1 MNSKRRAATGT
12 KQSGCREKGSGEEK
26 YAGEG
31 HTADAEPIS
40 RRRGYVFCA
49 ASRATTIATG
59 STSASRSTRRQ
70 IKRPML
76 AVIEAVTGAMMDFAP
91 GHVRAPESIMMR
103 IYRDTR
109 FSPNKLPYKTHVA
122 AWWVHDGLRKTSG
135 AGFYL
140 HVSGKQVEIAA
151 GAFMPET
158 EQLLAIRR
166 FLMEHHQEYRKLAQ
180 ARGLRRLFTEDE
192 GRRTIEPVAQRIS
205 GGASG
210 SGALS
215 AEAVGLRRVARA
227 GDGDQAGVC
236 EDGGE
241 LFSCGRSAGS
251 VVESAAAGEGGEA
264 AEAALL
270 RLLIARLVA
279 ARALP
284 ASRKPRKLP
293 QKL

>member
-1 MNSKRRAATGT
+1 MR
-12 KQSGCREKGSGEEK
+12 REKRKVQPAAPKRSVAAAK
-26 YAGEG
+26 SAP
-31 HTADAEPIS
+31 EP
-40 RRRGYVFCA
+40 RPYFAPDGLRFLRGLARNNNRDWFN
-49 ASRATTIATG
+49 
-59 STSASRSTRRQ
+59 TRKPVYETE

-109 FSPNKLPYKTHVA
+109 FSKNKLPYKAHVS

-180 ARGLRRLFTEDE
+180 ARGLRRLLKDE
-192 GRRTIEPVAQRIS
+192 ESGEPLSRSPKGFPADHPAAELYRQKRWGFSASLAPEMATRADFATVVASYFR
-205 GGASG
+205 
-210 SGALS
+210 
-215 AEAVGLRRVARA
+215 
-227 GDGDQAGVC
+227 
-236 EDGGE
+236 
-241 LFSCGRSAGS
+241 
-251 VVESAAAGEGGEA
+251 AAAP
-264 AEAALL
+264 
-270 RLLIARLVA
+270 LVA
-279 ARALP
+279 MLNRPLLVKADR
-284 ASRKPRKLP
+284 PRRPLF
-293 QKL
+293 

>member
-1 MNSKRRAATGT
+1 MDLKKLATTGT
-12 KQSGCREKGSGEEK
+12 KQSGF
-26 YAGEG
+26 AGKKPPAKAAQQPRAYFAPEG
-31 HTADAEPIS
+31 LRFLRGLARNNDRDWFNQRKPVYEAE
-40 RRRGYVFCA
+40 
-49 ASRATTIATG
+49 
-59 STSASRSTRRQ
+59 

-140 HVSGKQVEIAA
+140 HVSAKQVEIAA

-192 GRRTIEPVAQRIS
+192 GHERLTRAPKGFPAEHPAAELYRQKRW
-205 GGASG
+205 GFGASLA
-210 SGALS
+210 SEMATQPDF
-215 AEAVGLRRVARA
+215 AKTVADYFR
-227 GDGDQAGVC
+227 
-236 EDGGE
+236 
-241 LFSCGRSAGS
+241 
-251 VVESAAAGEGGEA
+251 AAAPLV
-264 AEAALL
+264 ALL
-270 RLLIARLVA
+270 NRPLLVKAER
-279 ARALP
+279 P
-284 ASRKPRKLP
+284 RKPLF
-293 QKL
+293 

>member
-1 MNSKRRAATGT
+1 MDLKKRATTGT
-12 KQSGCREKGSGEEK
+12 KQSAF
-26 YAGEG
+26 AGKKPPAKLAQQPRAYFAPEG
-31 HTADAEPIS
+31 LRFLRGLARNNDRDWFNQRKPVYEAE
-40 RRRGYVFCA
+40 
-49 ASRATTIATG
+49 
-59 STSASRSTRRQ
+59 

-91 GHVRAPESIMMR
+91 GHVRSPESIMMR

-140 HVSGKQVEIAA
+140 HVSAKQVEIAA

-192 GRRTIEPVAQRIS
+192 GHERLTRAPKGFPAEHPAAELYRQKRW
-205 GGASG
+205 GFGASLA
-210 SGALS
+210 SEMATQPDF
-215 AEAVGLRRVARA
+215 AKTVADYFR
-227 GDGDQAGVC
+227 
-236 EDGGE
+236 
-241 LFSCGRSAGS
+241 
-251 VVESAAAGEGGEA
+251 AAAPLV
-264 AEAALL
+264 ALL
-270 RLLIARLVA
+270 NRPLLVKAER
-279 ARALP
+279 P
-284 ASRKPRKLP
+284 RKPLF
-293 QKL
+293 

>member
-1 MNSKRRAATGT
+1 LKKRAGLRAG
-12 KQSGCREKGSGEEK
+12 Q
-26 YAGEG
+26 
-31 HTADAEPIS
+31 P
-40 RRRGYVFCA
+40 
-49 ASRATTIATG
+49 
-59 STSASRSTRRQ
+59 TSASKKTPAQDIQQTRPYFAPEGLRFLRGLARNNDRDWFNDRKPVYEAQ

-76 AVIEAVTGAMMDFAP
+76 ALIEAVTGAMMDFAP

-166 FLMEHHQEYRKLAQ
+166 FLMEHHEEYRRLAQ

-192 GRRTIEPVAQRIS
+192 GHERLTRSPKGFPAAELYRQKRW
-205 GGASG
+205 GFGASL
-210 SGALS
+210 APEM
-215 AEAVGLRRVARA
+215 ATKPEFAKAVAKYFR
-227 GDGDQAGVC
+227 
-236 EDGGE
+236 
-241 LFSCGRSAGS
+241 
-251 VVESAAAGEGGEA
+251 AAAPLV
-264 AEAALL
+264 ALL
-270 RLLIARLVA
+270 NRPLMVKTER
-279 ARALP
+279 P
-284 ASRKPRKLP
+284 RKPLF
-293 QKL
+293 

>member
-1 MNSKRRAATGT
+1 MDLKKRAGMGTERPASGKRKTAAKDTQEARAYFS
-12 KQSGCREKGSGEEK
+12 Q
-26 YAGEG
+26 EG
-31 HTADAEPIS
+31 LRFLRGLARNNNRDWFNERKPVYEAE
-40 RRRGYVFCA
+40 
-49 ASRATTIATG
+49 
-59 STSASRSTRRQ
+59 

-109 FSPNKLPYKTHVA
+109 FSANKQPYKTHVA

-166 FLMEHHQEYRKLAQ
+166 FLLEHHEEYRKLAQ

-192 GRRTIEPVAQRIS
+192 GHERLSRSPKGFPAEHPAAELYRQKRW
-205 GGASG
+205 GFGASLEPEM
-210 SGALS
+210 ATK
-215 AEAVGLRRVARA
+215 AEFAKTVANYFR
-227 GDGDQAGVC
+227 
-236 EDGGE
+236 
-241 LFSCGRSAGS
+241 
-251 VVESAAAGEGGEA
+251 AAAPLV
-264 AEAALL
+264 ALL
-270 RLLIARLVA
+270 NRPLLVEAKR
-279 ARALP
+279 P
-284 ASRKPRKLP
+284 RKPLF
-293 QKL
+293 